1 MFILFLQRVCTYKK
15 KIKICYINH
24 RVLLWIVVPD
34 KTNSFITKFY
44 SDAVTDD
51 SRDVYAIQICIY
63 MNYTFATIQKLF
75 YVYLF
80 CKRDDKLAEL
90 DYLFNAVWRVGI
102 FFFCKSSKHEVL
114 FCFNFFIY
122 LMKFYV
128 KLDLFDFGF
137 R

>member
-1 MFILFLQRVCTYKK
+1 M
-15 KIKICYINH
+15 
-24 RVLLWIVVPD
+24 LWIVVPD

-90 DYLFNAVWRVGI
+90 DYLFNAV
-102 FFFCKSSKHEVL
+102 
-114 FCFNFFIY
+114 
-122 LMKFYV
+122 
-128 KLDLFDFGF
+128 
-137 R
+137 